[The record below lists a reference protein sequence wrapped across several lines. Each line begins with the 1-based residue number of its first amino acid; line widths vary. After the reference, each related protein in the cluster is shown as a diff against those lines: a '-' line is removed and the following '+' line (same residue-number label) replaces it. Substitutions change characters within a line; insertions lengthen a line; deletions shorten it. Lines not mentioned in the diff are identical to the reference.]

1 MAISRAQLAKELE
14 PGLNALFGMEYDRYE
29 NEHAEIF
36 DTESSDRAF
45 EEEVLIVGFGNAS
58 VKEEGQGVEF
68 DSASEGFTARYTHE
82 TVALAFSLTE
92 EAVEDNLYDRLGA
105 RYTKALARSMAHT
118 KQVKAANVLNNA
130 FSSSFAGGDG
140 VSLINTAHPLA
151 NGGTLANRATTMADL
166 NETSLENALIS
177 ISTFVDDRNMI
188 LAMRGTK
195 LIVPPQLQF
204 VADRLLETPG
214 RVGTADNDIN
224 AIRNMGLL
232 PEGYAVNHFLT
243 DTDAFFILTDCPDG
257 FKHFERTPITT
268 SMEGDFDTGNVRY
281 KARERY
287 SFGFSNPRCVF
298 GSQGSLIRF
307 HVKQCGVA

>member
-58 VKEEGQGVEF
+58 VKEEGQGVQF

-82 TVALAFSLTE
+82 TVALAFALTE

-130 FSSSFAGGDG
+130 FSASFTGGDG
-140 VSLINTAHPLA
+140 VSLISTAHPLA
-151 NGGTLANRATTMADL
+151 NGGTIANRATTMADL
-166 NETSLENALIS
+166 NETSLENALIN

-188 LAMRGTK
+188 LALRGTK

-204 VADRLLETPG
+204 VADRLLDTPG

-224 AIRNMGLL
+224 AIKNMGLL
-232 PEGYAVNHFLT
+232 PEGYAVNHFLV
-243 DTDAFFILTDCPDG
+243 DTDAFFITTDCPDG

-298 GSQGSLIRF
+298 GSQG
-307 HVKQCGVA
+307 A

>member
-1 MAISRAQLAKELE
+1 MAISRAQLTKELE
-14 PGLNALFGMEYDRYE
+14 PGLNALFGMEYSRYE
-29 NEHAEIF
+29 NEHEEIF
-36 DTESSDRAF
+36 EAENSDRAF
-45 EEEVLIVGFGNAS
+45 EEEVLISGFGNAP
-58 VKEEGQGVEF
+58 VKREGDGVEF
-68 DSASEGFTARYTHE
+68 DTAYEGFTARYTHE
-82 TVALAFSLTE
+82 TIALAFALTE

-130 FSSSFAGGDG
+130 FSSSYTGGDG
-140 VSLINTAHPLA
+140 VSLVNSAHTLA
-151 NGGTLANRATTMADL
+151 GGGTYSNTPSTQVDL
-166 NETSLENALIS
+166 NETSLEDALIT
-177 ISTFVDDRNMI
+177 ISTFVDDRNLP
-188 LAMRGTK
+188 LALQGMK

-224 AIRNMGLL
+224 AIKNMGMI

-257 FKHFERTPITT
+257 MKHFVRTPISTN
-268 SMEGDFDTGNVRY
+268 MEGDFDTGNVRF

-287 SFGFSNPRCVF
+287 SFGWSNPRGIY
-298 GSQGSLIRF
+298 GSQG
-307 HVKQCGVA
+307 A